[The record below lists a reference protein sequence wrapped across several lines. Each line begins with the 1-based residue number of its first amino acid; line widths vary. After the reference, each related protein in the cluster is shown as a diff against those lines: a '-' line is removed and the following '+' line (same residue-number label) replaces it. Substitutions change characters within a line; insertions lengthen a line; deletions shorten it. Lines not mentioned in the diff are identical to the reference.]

1 MTTSQTVIPIAMA
14 SRVGSLPIPQTG
26 TVNREAGH
34 WQDRRHRPLRDLRI
48 SVTDHC
54 NFRCRYCM
62 PKEKFDKQ
70 HAFLGHTELLSFE
83 EILRIARLAVKN
95 GVEKL
100 RLTGGEPLLRKG
112 IEHLIADLSA
122 LRLPDGRPVDI
133 AMTTNASILVKKA
146 AALKEAGL
154 QRVTVSLDAIDENI
168 FQAFND
174 VGFPAAKV
182 LEAIDYAVEQGFK
195 VKVNTVVKR
204 GVNEQE
210 VVRIAERFRNTPVIP
225 RFIEYMD
232 VGTANGWRMDEV
244 VPSAEIVR
252 LIGEHWEVEPIGAN
266 YLGET
271 ASRWRY
277 VDGAGEFGCISSV
290 TQAFCHD
297 CSRARLSMDG
307 RLFLCLFANQAYDL
321 RTMLRGGATDE
332 EIETAIGRI
341 WTECDDHYSEL
352 RALGLA
358 GERNKVE
365 MSFIGG

>member
-210 VVRIAERFRNTPVIP
+210 VVRIAERFRIL
-225 RFIEYMD
+225 Y
-232 VGTANGWRMDEV
+232 
-244 VPSAEIVR
+244 
-252 LIGEHWEVEPIGAN
+252 
-266 YLGET
+266 
-271 ASRWRY
+271 
-277 VDGAGEFGCISSV
+277 
-290 TQAFCHD
+290 
-297 CSRARLSMDG
+297 
-307 RLFLCLFANQAYDL
+307 
-321 RTMLRGGATDE
+321 
-332 EIETAIGRI
+332 
-341 WTECDDHYSEL
+341 
-352 RALGLA
+352 
-358 GERNKVE
+358 
-365 MSFIGG
+365 

>member
-1 MTTSQTVIPIAMA
+1 MA

-307 RLFLCLFANQAYDL
+307 RLFLCLFANQGYDL

-341 WTECDDHYSEL
+341 WTERDDHYSEL

-358 GERNKVE
+358 DERNKVE